1 MKNNIHIK
9 NNNERKHREIER
21 RQEKGKKLKE
31 KKVLG
36 KKRPEKKKRGRANK
50 KKVNIF
56 LPPYWILIT
65 LTPLQ

>member
-31 KKVLG
+31 KKSTRKEKTG
-36 KKRPEKKKRGRANK
+36 KKKKEEEQTRK
-50 KKVNIF
+50 K
-56 LPPYWILIT
+56 
-65 LTPLQ
+65 LTSFSHLTGF